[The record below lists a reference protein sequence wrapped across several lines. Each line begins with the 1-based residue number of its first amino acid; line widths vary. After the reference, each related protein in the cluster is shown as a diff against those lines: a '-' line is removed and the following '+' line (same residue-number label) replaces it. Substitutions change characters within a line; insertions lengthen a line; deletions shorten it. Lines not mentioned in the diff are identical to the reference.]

1 MNTGARIAAAVAAGY
16 LLGRTRK
23 MRLALMLAA
32 AGLTGARGG
41 SPAVLLKRVLSQLGS
56 IPEVAELA
64 DTVKNELLGAA
75 KTATVS
81 AATKQ
86 VEAISGRMQ
95 GQLGG
100 RSAEDDAEDDE
111 EPPEPDD
118 DEPEESPPPQRR
130 RSPVRRSRR

>member
-1 MNTGARIAAAVAAGY
+1 MNTGLRIAGGVAAGY

-32 AGLTGARGG
+32 AGLTGAWGG
-41 SPAVLLKRVLSQLGS
+41 SPAALLKRGLSQLGS

-64 DTVKNELLGAA
+64 DTAKKELLGAA

-81 AATKQ
+81 AATKR

-95 GQLGG
+95 DQLSGHSG
-100 RSAEDDAEDDE
+100 EDDE
-111 EPPEPDD
+111 EPEEPDD